1 MRPVFLKFDLFSMQ
15 RFIEEMIRMP
25 DVWVV
30 NNWEAIQ
37 WMQRP
42 TPINALSQF
51 DPWKCKPTVRSFC

>member
-1 MRPVFLKFDLFSMQ
+1 MQ
-15 RFIEEMIRMP
+15 RFLEEMIRMP

-51 DPWKCKPTVRSFC
+51 DPWKCKPTVRSFLLSSLFSFQLF